1 MVKKFISLVKIKD
14 EGLFRKKKRSKTR
27 EEPRQKPS
35 RQSFKRYKEEYKIDD
50 KWLRHLFLSEDQS
63 RGKSLDK
70 SQDHRI
76 IELYPLEK
84 IP

>member
-1 MVKKFISLVKIKD
+1 MPYKRLDEVPKK
-14 EGLFRKKKRSKTR
+14 TYTT
-27 EEPRQKPS
+27 S